1 MKNPSKSGYLMVTQ
15 TRLKKKTEESKLV
28 HSLTNR
34 ERYINRELSWL
45 YFNNRVLAEALN
57 ESHPIMER
65 LRFLSICGNNLDEF
79 YMVRVSGLRELIKNK
94 TKVISQDGLSPT
106 EQLAKINEFASQL
119 MANQQK
125 IWRDLQSDLV
135 TKGFKVLSLH
145 EALDMDTTNLRA
157 RFMDEIYPLLTPL
170 AVDPAHPFP
179 FIPNLGFAVA
189 FQLSRIED
197 GKQLNA
203 LVPIPPM
210 IPRFLEL
217 KRDKN
222 MRYFVAL
229 ETIIELF
236 PETLF
241 PGFEVTAA
249 GAFRI
254 IRDSDIELEEEAEDL
269 ILQAEAAL
277 RERRRGEVVRLKI
290 DYNMP
295 EFLREFIRDEMDVAP
310 NDVVIVDGILGVA
323 QLSQLIP
330 DDHLELKFKSFT
342 PRFPE
347 RIKDFGGDCF
357 AAIKDKDILVHH
369 PFESFD
375 VVVGFLRQAA
385 KDPNVLAIK
394 QTLYRTSDNSPIVAA
409 LIEAAEKGKQVTA
422 LVEIKA
428 RFDEEANLKWARDLE
443 RAGVHVV
450 FGFVSLKTHAK
461 VSLIIRREGKSLR
474 TYTHFGTGN
483 YHPITA
489 KIYTDLSLF
498 TADKVLGADAGKLFN
513 YVTGYAVPNDMQ
525 KLIMSPISMKS
536 SILSMIDDEITNAKS
551 GLPAGI
557 WAKLNAL
564 IDRDVIDK
572 LYEASIAGVKIDLIV
587 RGVCGLRA
595 GVVGL
600 SENITV
606 KSIIGRFLEHS
617 RIVCFANGK
626 NLPSKDAKVFIASA
640 DWMTRNLERRV
651 ETMVPIENPTV
662 HRQILEEIMITNF
675 NDDRQS
681 YYMEPDGQYRKH
693 PPKIDGAPFC
703 AHDYFIANPSL
714 SGRGR
719 ATKEGQTR
727 LRQILR

>member
-1 MKNPSKSGYLMVTQ
+1 MDCLNVIDAKLITKS
-15 TRLKKKTEESKLV
+15 EETKLT
-28 HSLTNR
+28 HSLSNK

-45 YFNNRVLAEALN
+45 YFNSRVLEEAEHM
-57 ESHPIMER
+57 SHPLMER

-79 YMVRVSGLRELIKNK
+79 YMVRVSGLRELVKNR
-94 TKVISQDGLSPT
+94 TKVVSQDGLSPT
-106 EQLAKINEFASQL
+106 EQLAKINEYAGSL

-125 IWRDLQSDLV
+125 IWRNIQKDLE
-135 TKGFKVLSLH
+135 KAGFKVLSFH
-145 EALDMDTTNLRA
+145 EALEMDTSNLRA
-157 RFMDEIYPLLTPL
+157 RFMEEVYPLLTPL

-189 FQLSRIED
+189 FQLSRVED

-210 IPRFLEL
+210 IPRFMEL

-222 MRYFVAL
+222 TRYFVPL

-277 RERRRGEVVRLKI
+277 RERRRGEVVRLKV
-290 DYNMP
+290 DVNMP
-295 EFLREFIRDEMDVAP
+295 QFLREFIREEMDVAP
-310 NDVVIVDGILGVA
+310 NDVVVVNGILGVA

-330 DDHLELKFKSFT
+330 DDRPELKFKPFT

-357 AAIKDKDILVHH
+357 AAIRAKDILVHH

-375 VVVGFLRQAA
+375 VVVGFIRQAA

-461 VSLIIRREGKSLR
+461 VSLVIRREGKSLR
-474 TYTHFGTGN
+474 TYAHFGTGN

-498 TADKVLGADAGKLFN
+498 TADKALGSDAGKLFN
-513 YVTGYAVPNDMQ
+513 YVTGYAVPNDME
-525 KLIMSPISMKS
+525 KLFMSPISLKS
-536 SILSMIDDEITNAKS
+536 SLLGMITNEIENAKK

-572 LYEASIAGVKIDLIV
+572 LYEASSAGVKIDLIV

-595 GVVGL
+595 GVPGL
-600 SENITV
+600 SENISV

-626 NLPSKDAKVFIASA
+626 PLPSKEAKVFISSA

-651 ETMVPIENPTV
+651 EAMVPIENPTV
-662 HRQILEEIMITNF
+662 HRQILEEIMVTNF
-675 NDDRQS
+675 ADEAQS
-681 YYMEPDGQYRKH
+681 WYMQQDGTYLKKA
-693 PPKIDGAPFC
+693 PKEEKNPFC

-719 ATKEGQTR
+719 ATKDSQTR
-727 LRQILR
+727 SRQIIR

>member
-1 MKNPSKSGYLMVTQ
+1 MVVD
-15 TRLKKKTEESKLV
+15 RSLSKKTQESQLV
-28 HSLTNR
+28 HSLSNKD
-34 ERYINRELSWL
+34 RYINRELSWL
-45 YFNNRVLAEALN
+45 SFNSRVLEEAN
-57 ESHPIMER
+57 NKNHPLMER

-79 YMVRVSGLRELIKNK
+79 YMVRVSGLRELVKNK
-94 TKVISQDGLSPT
+94 TKVVSQDGLSPV
-106 EQLAKINEFASQL
+106 EQLAKINEYANEL
-119 MANQQK
+119 MAKQQ
-125 IWRDLQSDLV
+125 IVWGSLQGEIYKS
-135 TKGFKVLSLH
+135 GFKVLSLK
-145 EALDMDTTNLRA
+145 EALEMDTSSLRA
-157 RFMDEIYPLLTPL
+157 RFLDEIYPILTPL

-189 FQLSRIED
+189 FQLSRVED
-197 GKQLNA
+197 GKQLSA

-217 KRDKN
+217 KRERN
-222 MRYFVAL
+222 VRYFVPL

-277 RERRRGEVVRLKI
+277 RERRRGEVVRLKV
-290 DYNMP
+290 DSNMP
-295 EFLREFIRDEMDVAP
+295 NFLREFIRDEMYVAP
-310 NDVVIVDGILGVA
+310 NDVVVVEGILGIS

-330 DDHLELKFKSFT
+330 EDRPELKFKPFI

-357 AAIKDKDILVHH
+357 AAIKAKDILVHH

-375 VVVGFLRQAA
+375 VVVGFIRQAA

-461 VSLIIRREGKSLR
+461 VSLVIRREGKSLR

-498 TADKVLGADAGKLFN
+498 TADKELGSDAGKLFN
-513 YVTGYAVPNDMQ
+513 YVTGYAVPNGFE
-525 KLIMSPISMKS
+525 KLIMSPLSLKPK
-536 SILSMIDDEITNAKS
+536 ILSLIENEINNAKS
-551 GLPAGI
+551 GLPSGI

-595 GVVGL
+595 GVAGL
-600 SENITV
+600 SENISV

-626 NLPSKDAKVFIASA
+626 ALPNKENKVFISSA

-662 HRQILEEIMITNF
+662 HRQILEEIMVTNF
-675 NDDRQS
+675 SDIAQS
-681 YYMEPDGQYRKH
+681 WHMNTDGTYSK
-693 PPKIDGAPFC
+693 KIEEGNMNPFC
-703 AHDYFIANPSL
+703 AHEYFIANPSL

-719 ATKEGQTR
+719 ATKDGQN
-727 LRQILR
+727 RQRQK